1 MATVHSDALVQKIV
15 SVKSFL
21 DTVTPSRTVAGVS
34 LSKSR
39 VQLHIHLDGA
49 VRVNTLFEVM
59 KQRGV
64 DVGVSDV
71 ETLRKRMSPNPG
83 VSLVE
88 FLKPFDMITNI
99 LGGDIVALRR
109 IGREFVEDQA
119 EEGVMYVEARYSPHI
134 LRGPAASITAEQV
147 TDAIISGLE
156 DGCKAIPDITVKSIL
171 CGLRDHPEWTEECV
185 DLLTAFKSR
194 GAVGLDVA
202 GDENC
207 GTYEEHQSAFLRAE
221 KLGIHRTVHAG
232 EAGPASHVQ
241 KALDLLHA
249 ERIGHGYAT
258 VSDSSLLQRCIRER
272 VHFEMCPI
280 SSVLT
285 GASSQYNNPV
295 RQIAVSGA
303 TFGISTDD
311 PLINAAILDYDY
323 EFSSLVLGI
332 PQQLLTLSNFM
343 ALEAAFITD
352 EEKCVLK
359 NRLVAAYTQI

>member
-1 MATVHSDALVQKIV
+1 MTTVQSDALVQKV
-15 SVKSFL
+15 LSVKSFL
-21 DTVTPSRTVAGVS
+21 DAVAPSRIVAGVP
-34 LSKSR
+34 LSKSL

-49 VRVNTLFEVM
+49 VRVNTLFEVL

-71 ETLRKRMSPNPG
+71 ETLRKRMSPQPG
-83 VSLVE
+83 VSLLEV
-88 FLKPFDMITNI
+88 LKPFGMIADI
-99 LGGDIVALRR
+99 LGGDIAALRR

-119 EEGVMYVEARYSPHI
+119 EEGVIYVETRYSPH
-134 LRGPAASITAEQV
+134 LLMGPAGSLTAEQV

-156 DGCKAIPDITVKSIL
+156 DGCKAIPGITVKSIL
-171 CGLRDHPEWTEECV
+171 CGMRDHPEWTEECV
-185 DLLTAFKSR
+185 DLITAFKSR
-194 GAVGLDVA
+194 GAVGLDIA
-202 GDENC
+202 GDDNC
-207 GTYEEHQSAFLRAE
+207 GTYEEHQSAYLRAE

-232 EAGPASHVQ
+232 EAGPAAHVQ
-241 KALDLLHA
+241 KALDVLHA

-258 VSDSSLLQRCIRER
+258 VTDNALLQRCIRER

-285 GASSQYNNPV
+285 GSSPQYDNPV

-303 TFGISTDD
+303 TFGINTDD
-311 PLINAAILDYDY
+311 PLIFASKLHYDY

-332 PQQLLTLSNFM
+332 PQQLLVMSNFM

-352 EEKCVLK
+352 AEKSVLK
-359 NRLVAAYTQI
+359 KKLVAAYTLI

>member
-1 MATVHSDALVQKIV
+1 MATIHSDALVQKVV
-15 SVKSFL
+15 SVKQFL
-21 DTVTPSRTVAGVS
+21 DTHTPSGVPGVP
-34 LSKSR
+34 LPKSR

-83 VSLVE
+83 LSLVE
-88 FLKPFDMITNI
+88 FLKPFDLIGDI
-99 LGGDIVALRR
+99 LGGDIAALRR

-119 EEGVMYVEARYSPHI
+119 REGMLYVEARYSPHI
-134 LRGPAASITAEQV
+134 LRGPAGGMTAHQV
-147 TDAIISGLE
+147 TDAIISGIE
-156 DGCKAIPDITVKSIL
+156 DGCKAIPDITVRSIL
-171 CGLRDHPEWTEECV
+171 CGLRNHPEWTEECV
-185 DLLTAFKSR
+185 DLIAAFKSR

-202 GDENC
+202 GDENY

-221 KLGIHRTVHAG
+221 TLGIHRTVHAG
-232 EAGPASHVQ
+232 EAGPVAHVQ

-249 ERIGHGYAT
+249 ERIGHGYAV
-258 VSDSSLLQRCIRER
+258 VSDPTLLQKCIEQR
-272 VHFEMCPI
+272 VHFELCPI

-285 GASSQYNNPV
+285 ASSTRYENPV
-295 RQIAVSGA
+295 RQLAVSGVP
-303 TFGISTDD
+303 FSINTDD
-311 PLINAAILDYDY
+311 PLINAANLEYDY

-332 PQQLLTLSNFM
+332 PQQLLVRSNFM

-352 EEKCVLK
+352 AEKSELK
-359 NRLVAAYTQI
+359 KKLVAAYTQS